1 VSAGDVVAPGAALFT
16 IIDPR
21 SMRLEASVPASQLS
35 DVRIGV
41 PVSFSVSG
49 YPGKTFTGKVTRI
62 SPSADPTTGQ
72 VRIMASIP
80 NEKSTLV
87 AGLFAEGRAQ
97 SESRNAPVVPANAV
111 DLRDVRPWVLRLKG
125 GRSEKVEVE
134 LGLRDE
140 ATEQYEVLAGVAAG
154 DTLLIGAAQG
164 ITPGTPV
171 RVGAPNDRA
180 VTKN

>member
-1 VSAGDVVAPGAALFT
+1 
-16 IIDPR
+16 
-21 SMRLEASVPASQLS
+21 MRLEASVPAAQLS
-35 DVRIGV
+35 EVRVGV
-41 PVSFSVSG
+41 PVSFTVSG
-49 YPGKTFTGKVTRI
+49 YPGKTFSGKVTRI
-62 SPSADPTTGQ
+62 SPSADPATGQ

-80 NEKSTLV
+80 NEKSALV
-87 AGLFAEGRAQ
+87 AGLFAEGRAK

-164 ITPGTPV
+164 STPGTPV

-180 VTKN
+180 VSKN